1 MTSIHLFTK
10 RCKMHETFR
19 DSTTVRDYK
28 EDRELSLETL
38 SKRDPIV
45 EVAFK
50 GPVKY
55 VTTTHKGL
63 VKLKT

>member
-1 MTSIHLFTK
+1 
-10 RCKMHETFR
+10 MHETFR